1 MTMGWF
7 GRFDRALPL
16 LAAALI
22 AALSHLPLWQ
32 SLDHA
37 WYDRLL
43 TWTAPTKVELP
54 VTVVAI
60 DEASFAALGIPWPW
74 PRRLHAQLL
83 DRLREAQTLAVGFD
97 VVMAEASADP
107 ADDAQLA
114 QAIQAH
120 GAVVLAADMV
130 YSETGLTR
138 QWLRVEPHHSLLQAG
153 ARSGFAAVTLDA
165 DGVQRAVPSA
175 PDSFWRVLAQ
185 VLEARVPGAVARP
198 EPEAGERIRYTA
210 AIAPFAVIS
219 YHELLDPDTHLPPHW
234 REFLRDNIVLV
245 GRHLKASD
253 DVGAAQSD
261 LFRTPFFARERV
273 LTPGVEVHAQALASM
288 VTGQSI
294 RMAPLAWLLL
304 AQAGAL
310 ALVAALGWR
319 WQPGRATA
327 LTGMAVLL
335 ALGGGAALLDQ
346 RHLWLPLTGV
356 AAMLLAAHL
365 TRWALA
371 WWDER
376 RQRQR
381 IKTAFARYLAPELVE
396 QLAARPEALR
406 LGGQRQALAV
416 LFTDLAGFT
425 EWSEAHSAEQVAE
438 LLNRHLSDMT
448 AVVLAHGGTVD
459 KFIGDAV
466 MAFWGAP
473 VPCDQPVLRA
483 VTAAQAMQAR
493 MAQFR
498 ASTGLPLHMRVGVH
512 WGDCIVGNL
521 GGDQRFSYTA
531 VGDVV
536 NVASRLEGANKTLGT
551 QVLVSDAAVQTLTPE
566 QRQQLRLQPAG
577 EVPLKGK
584 QHSVPVWTLSNQ

>member
-1 MTMGWF
+1 M
-7 GRFDRALPL
+7 RAAPRALSALPL
-16 LAAALI
+16 LVALAV
-22 AALSHLPLWQ
+22 AALSHTAVWKA
-32 SLDHA
+32 LDNA

-43 TWTAPTKVELP
+43 VWTAPAKTELP
-54 VTVVAI
+54 ITVVAI
-60 DEASFAALGIPWPW
+60 DEASFAALGLPWPW

-83 DRLREAQTLAVGFD
+83 DRLREAQALAVGFD
-97 VVMAEASADP
+97 VVMAEPSPNPD
-107 ADDAQLA
+107 DDAQLA
-114 QAIQAH
+114 QAITAH

-138 QWLRVEPHHSLLQAG
+138 QWLRVEPHSALLQAG
-153 ARSGFAAVTLDA
+153 ARSGFAAVELDA
-165 DGVQRAVPSA
+165 DGVQRTVPTA
-175 PDSFWRVLAQ
+175 ADSFWRSLAQ
-185 VLEARVPGAVARP
+185 VLDQRMPGAVARP
-198 EPEAGERIRYTA
+198 DAQPGERIRYTA
-210 AIAPFAVIS
+210 AVAPFAVIS

-234 REFLRDNIVLV
+234 RDFLRDNIVLV
-245 GRHLKASD
+245 GRHLKATGEL
-253 DVGAAQSD
+253 GAAQSD
-261 LFRTPFFARERV
+261 LFRTPFFAEGRV

-294 RMAPLAWLLL
+294 RIAPLAWVLG
-304 AQAGAL
+304 AQAL
-310 ALVAALGWR
+310 ALGLVAAIGWR
-319 WQPGRATA
+319 WRPGRGSGLTLLATA
-327 LTGMAVLL
+327 L
-335 ALGGGAALLDQ
+335 ALGVSAILLGLQ
-346 RHLWLPLTGV
+346 QLWLPLTG
-356 AAMLLAAHL
+356 AALMLLAAHI

-371 WWDER
+371 WRDER
-376 RQRQR
+376 GQRQR

-396 QLAARPEALR
+396 QLAAQPDALR

-448 AVVLAHGGTVD
+448 GVVMAHGGTVD

-473 VPCDQPVLRA
+473 VPCANPVERA
-483 VTAAQAMQAR
+483 VTAAVAMQAR
-493 MAQFR
+493 MAQLR
-498 ASTGLPLHMRVGVH
+498 AETGLSLQMRVGVH

-551 QVLVSDAAVQTLTPE
+551 QILVSDAAVQTLGDGPR
-566 QRQQLRLQPAG
+566 QRLGLQPAG
-577 EVPLKGK
+577 QVPLKGK
-584 QHSVPVWTLSNQ
+584 QDNVAVWTLSNQ